1 MPDASP
7 ATPIDGISIR
17 NNTMNWY
24 QRIFLIGVA
33 TSGAAAGLAYAQAKK
48 AAPGAVTP
56 ADYAGSEEWPT
67 YGHDSGGMRYS
78 PLKQITPANVSTLR
92 VAWTYHLK
100 PAGYVPPADG
110 RGGRGGGRGRPGA
123 AEGRSPAGAQ
133 GTPLSGAAAGGIAGE
148 ARGGAPTEGRDGPF
162 GGGRANTGF
171 RAAEVTPLVVNGTMY
186 IASSYGQVVALDPTT
201 GEQVWVY
208 QMPAGDNPATRG
220 VEYFAGDKTTGPEI
234 VVGTSGG
241 RLLTLDAKTGAL
253 KTKFGVDGIVD
264 LNTPEIRNGLERGN
278 AGMSS
283 PPVMYQN
290 LIIVGD
296 HVQESN
302 GPGVA
307 GDVRAFDIHDGKL
320 AWTFHSIPRP
330 GETNFGSWAGDSW
343 KLRSGVNVWGFMTVD
358 VARGIVYMPFG
369 APSGDLWGGDRPGN
383 DLYGTSVVAAD
394 AKTGKYLWHFQV
406 VHHDIWD
413 FDLES
418 PPVLMDIK
426 RNGKVIPS
434 VAIFGKSSL
443 LFLLDRTNGKPI
455 YDVTEKAVAQ
465 TAVPA
470 EKTSPTQPFPYKPPP
485 LARTDFT
492 MKDLATV
499 TPELAENCRK
509 LIEDSHIEVGMGPY
523 APPTFNHSRVIFP
536 SEIGGPNWGGGSFNP
551 ALGYLFINVNQLGQ
565 LNGVKDPADGPID
578 PAAVVG
584 TNEPGGRTGPYANGG
599 PSGRFRDRAAGMFCN
614 QPPWGELVAV
624 NVNTGDIAWR
634 VPLGITESL
643 PPEKQNTGRPSQGG
657 SIATASGLVFIGAS
671 DDNHF
676 RAFDAKTGKE
686 LWSAR
691 LNASAESVP
700 ATYLGR
706 DGAQYVVVSGT
717 GGGDAGAPVTS
728 DEITAFRLPKESKE
742 KH

>member
-1 MPDASP
+1 MNRHQKTLLNGLAACAAIACLSYAQDKKTASP
-7 ATPIDGISIR
+7 AVT
-17 NNTMNWY
+17 
-24 QRIFLIGVA
+24 
-33 TSGAAAGLAYAQAKK
+33 AASYAASK
-48 AAPGAVTP
+48 
-56 ADYAGSEEWPT
+56 EWPT

-78 PLKQITPANVSTLR
+78 PLKQITPANVSNLE

-100 PAGYVPPADG
+100 PEGYVPPAGGRSGGDFRGGEGRGGDG
-110 RGGRGGGRGRPGA
+110 RGGGERRGAGEGRGGGGRGGG
-123 AEGRSPAGAQ
+123 
-133 GTPLSGAAAGGIAGE
+133 
-148 ARGGAPTEGRDGPF
+148 
-162 GGGRANTGF
+162 TGF

-186 IASSYGQVVALDPTT
+186 IASPYGQVVALDPTS
-201 GEQVWVY
+201 GKQVWAY
-208 QMPAGDNPATRG
+208 NLPAGDNPAMRG
-220 VEYFAGDKTTGPEI
+220 VEYFAGDKTTPPQI

-241 RLLTLDAKTGAL
+241 RLLTLDVKTGVL
-253 KTKFGVDGIVD
+253 NPKFGVDGIVD
-264 LNTPEIRNGLERGN
+264 LNTPEIRNGLTRGN

-283 PPVMYQN
+283 PPLVYQN

-330 GETNFGSWAGDSW
+330 GETNFGTWAGDSW
-343 KLRSGVNVWGFMTVD
+343 KQRSGVNVWGFMTVD
-358 VARGIVYMPFG
+358 ITRGILYMPFG

-383 DLYGTSVVAAD
+383 DLYDTCVVAAD
-394 AKTGKYLWHFQV
+394 AKTGRYLWHFQV

-434 VAIFGKSSL
+434 VAVFGKSSL
-443 LFLLDRTNGKPI
+443 LFLLDRTSGKPI
-455 YDVTEKAVAQ
+455 YDVTEREVMQ
-465 TAVPA
+465 TDVPA
-470 EKTSPTQPFPYKPPP
+470 EKTSPTQPFPYKPGP
-485 LARTDFT
+485 LARINFT
-492 MKDLATV
+492 MNDIATV
-499 TPELAENCRK
+499 TPELEAACRK
-509 LIEDSHIEVGMGPY
+509 LISDNNIQVAMGPY

-536 SEIGGPNWGGGSFNP
+536 SEIGGANWGGGSFNP
-551 ALGYLFINVNQLGQ
+551 ELGYLFINVSDLGQ
-565 LNGVKDPADGPID
+565 LNGVKDPASSPVD
-578 PAAVVG
+578 PAVVAG
-584 TNEPGGRTGPYANGG
+584 TNVQGSRTGPYANGG
-599 PSGRFRDRAAGMFCN
+599 PSGRFRDNASHMFCN

-643 PPEKQNTGRPSQGG
+643 PPEKQKTGRPSQGG
-657 SIATASGLVFIGAS
+657 SIATASGLVFIGAA

-676 RAFDAKTGKE
+676 RAFDAKNGKE
-686 LWSAR
+686 LWSAK

-700 ATYLGR
+700 STYQGS
-706 DGAQYVVVSGT
+706 DGAQYVVVAGT

-728 DEITAFRLPKESKE
+728 DEITAFRLPKRE
-742 KH
+742 K